1 VYTSS
6 FAGDPT
12 GGISNQSFAVAG
24 GPTGVMPT
32 PADSVEEFKVN
43 SAGQTADFNSS
54 AGAEVQVVT
63 RRGTNTYHGSAYEY
77 YLDNNWSANTWD
89 NNLTGT
95 PVPSWHRSRFG
106 GRLGGTLLP
115 NLLGG
120 KTYFFANYE
129 GYRWPNSETFERI
142 VPSATMRQGKLI
154 FGGVTY
160 DLNTNANCTVA
171 NGFASNV
178 CDPRGVGIN
187 PLVQQ
192 MWNQYMPL
200 PNEVNGDC
208 GQTRCD
214 MVGGVGN
221 IGGYK
226 ANLSLPQTSN
236 FFVVRLDHDFGDKW
250 HFTSSYRYFKLKIAT
265 DDQVDVGGFFPG
277 DKLGVPS
284 SQSTAPQLPWY
295 LVAGVTTNIS
305 SNVTNNF
312 HYSFLRNWWSWSRTG
327 DTIQLPGLG
336 GALEPLGESKL
347 QNLSP
352 YNVNTQQTRTRFWDG
367 HDQMFRDDV
376 NVLHGNHLFAFG
388 GTYQH
393 NFNWHQRTDNGG
405 GINYQPVYQ
414 LSTTSGAGNGIN
426 MAGYEPSDATIS
438 TTSWDRDYAATL
450 GMVSIAQI
458 AYTRSGSNLALNP
471 PLTPASDQ
479 STIPFY
485 NVYFS
490 DTWHMKPSF
499 TLTYGL
505 GWTLEMPPVEKNGAQ
520 VELVNTSNQLID
532 TQSYLHSREQAALQG
547 QVFNPIVGFNLV
559 GNTENG
565 RKYPYNP
572 FYGSFSPRIAA
583 AWNPS
588 FSKDTVIRGGYG
600 RIYGRLNGVDLV
612 LVPLL
617 GTGLIQPVQC
627 IGALISGG
635 CGGATPS
642 TAFRVGVDGLVAP
655 LPAAAPT
662 LPQPLFPG
670 INGIAAGAGE
680 ALDPQ
685 FRPNVVDSFNLTIQ
699 RQLHHGVT
707 MEVGY
712 IGRRIQHEYQ
722 PININAVP
730 YMMTKGGQRFD
741 KAYANVVLQY
751 CGGIAGLAGS
761 GCAATPGA
769 VTPQPFFES
778 ALAGTGYC
786 TGFTSCT
793 AAVVA
798 NEGANGTGNLTSA
811 NVWSLWSD
819 LDGGGAAC
827 NYSSG
832 SAASA
837 FNGPCGFNFART
849 MMNSPLS
856 CATGAEVGCSGQ
868 LTSGVGVNA
877 SIGHGN
883 YNALFASIKMSD
895 WHGLTTQSN
904 FTWSKTLSTGAVT
917 QATSEA
923 TAPDPFNLNTA
934 YGLAGFDRKFVYN
947 LFFIYN
953 PPVFKG
959 QRGALGHILG
969 GWTFAPI
976 FTAGSGL
983 PITLGTV
990 NGGGQAF
997 GEGDSSNFFG
1007 NGNSEN
1013 AIPIGHIATGIRR
1026 TAGQLPN
1033 LFADPTAAFNQI
1045 RQPILGLDTKDGGW
1059 GVIRG
1064 LPYWNMDMSLRKNVK
1079 ITERFNVEF
1088 QMVTVN
1094 LFNHPVFYDPGPG
1107 DYLDTSAGADGFG
1120 TLPGQGNTPRTMEFG
1135 LRLSF

>member
-1 VYTSS
+1 
-6 FAGDPT
+6 
-12 GGISNQSFAVAG
+12 
-24 GPTGVMPT
+24 
-32 PADSVEEFKVN
+32 
-43 SAGQTADFNSS
+43 
-54 AGAEVQVVT
+54 
-63 RRGTNTYHGSAYEY
+63 
-77 YLDNNWSANTWD
+77 
-89 NNLTGT
+89 
-95 PVPSWHRSRFG
+95 
-106 GRLGGTLLP
+106 
-115 NLLGG
+115 
-120 KTYFFANYE
+120 
-129 GYRWPNSETFERI
+129 
-142 VPSATMRQGKLI
+142 
-154 FGGVTY
+154 
-160 DLNTNANCTVA
+160 
-171 NGFASNV
+171 
-178 CDPRGVGIN
+178 
-187 PLVQQ
+187 
-192 MWNQYMPL
+192 
-200 PNEVNGDC
+200 
-208 GQTRCD
+208 
-214 MVGGVGN
+214 
-221 IGGYK
+221 
-226 ANLSLPQTSN
+226 
-236 FFVVRLDHDFGDKW
+236 
-250 HFTSSYRYFKLKIAT
+250 
-265 DDQVDVGGFFPG
+265 
-277 DKLGVPS
+277 
-284 SQSTAPQLPWY
+284 
-295 LVAGVTTNIS
+295 
-305 SNVTNNF
+305 
-312 HYSFLRNWWSWSRTG
+312 
-327 DTIQLPGLG
+327 
-336 GALEPLGESKL
+336 
-347 QNLSP
+347 
-352 YNVNTQQTRTRFWDG
+352 
-367 HDQMFRDDV
+367 
-376 NVLHGNHLFAFG
+376 
-388 GTYQH
+388 
-393 NFNWHQRTDNGG
+393 
-405 GINYQPVYQ
+405 
-414 LSTTSGAGNGIN
+414 
-426 MAGYEPSDATIS
+426 
-438 TTSWDRDYAATL
+438 
-450 GMVSIAQI
+450 
-458 AYTRSGSNLALNP
+458 
-471 PLTPASDQ
+471 
-479 STIPFY
+479 
-485 NVYFS
+485 
-490 DTWHMKPSF
+490 
-499 TLTYGL
+499 
-505 GWTLEMPPVEKNGAQ
+505 
-520 VELVNTSNQLID
+520 
-532 TQSYLHSREQAALQG
+532 
-547 QVFNPIVGFNLV
+547 
-559 GNTENG
+559 
-565 RKYPYNP
+565 
-572 FYGSFSPRIAA
+572 
-583 AWNPS
+583 
-588 FSKDTVIRGGYG
+588 
-600 RIYGRLNGVDLV
+600 
-612 LVPLL
+612 
-617 GTGLIQPVQC
+617 
-627 IGALISGG
+627 
-635 CGGATPS
+635 
-642 TAFRVGVDGLVAP
+642 
-655 LPAAAPT
+655 
-662 LPQPLFPG
+662 
-670 INGIAAGAGE
+670 
-680 ALDPQ
+680 
-685 FRPNVVDSFNLTIQ
+685 
-699 RQLHHGVT
+699 

-1013 AIPIGHIATGIRR
+1013 AIPIGHIATGIHR